1 MAQDGKGAAMLKERL
16 RAVGH
21 AEKWQLDYL
30 FDLSF
35 QAWLVH
41 IGVVTATVAL
51 LAYAWP
57 GEAWPWAWYAAI
69 CSLSAALAALAWLY
83 THNGP
88 QDEDAARPYGVAHT
102 LLTFLVGISWGL
114 GAFGAATGEFHYLL
128 VYSLALGGTA
138 LGAVS
143 SQHAVPRSCLISLW
157 TSVPLLG
164 LAHLYHD
171 PGFAGVAVMVMML
184 LYGGVL
190 SILSFRMLRFM
201 TANVTLTRS
210 LDAKLA
216 EITEMAAELEDA
228 RQEAVEANLSKSRFL
243 AHASHDLRQPVHA
256 IGLFTACLRDL
267 RLDGEAQQHVLS
279 IDNAARSVSRLLG
292 SLLDISRLD
301 VGGIV
306 PQPERIS
313 LDEVL
318 QSIGR
323 QNADAMRESG
333 CTLVLEPSG
342 ICVSV
347 DPALLST
354 MIQNLLSNA
363 QKYAR
368 GATVRITARTDGEDR
383 ALLEIADDG
392 PGIAEADLRHIFDE
406 FYRAEGDLRHKAD
419 GLGLGLAIVRRL
431 GGLMGLDVGIDSAK
445 GRGTAIHIAGLP
457 VVEPG
462 LLSVP
467 RAHRQH
473 PLTGLVVSVI
483 DDDPEVL
490 AATATLLRRWGCE
503 VMEFGGLPQE
513 ASGCDA
519 IVSDFDLGGAL
530 DGLGVVARIREIE
543 GWSVPAA
550 ILTGRSEPETL
561 TRLAGSGIPF
571 LRKPAHPA
579 ELRALLTGFALGD
592 EVKEDAAAS

>member
-1 MAQDGKGAAMLKERL
+1 MLKERL
-16 RAVGH
+16 HAVGH

-51 LAYAWP
+51 LVYAWP
-57 GEAWPWAWYAAI
+57 GEAWPWVWYAAI
-69 CSLSAALAALAWLY
+69 CGLSAALAALAWRY
-83 THNGP
+83 THDRP
-88 QDEDAARPYGVAHT
+88 ADEDAARPYGVAHT
-102 LLTFLVGISWGL
+102 ALTFFVGISWGL
-114 GAFGAATGEFHYLL
+114 GAFGAATGDFHHLL

-143 SQHAVPRSCLISLW
+143 SQHALPRSCFISLW

-164 LAHLYHD
+164 LAHLYRD
-171 PGFAGVAVMVMML
+171 SSFLGVTVMAMIL
-184 LYGGVL
+184 LYAGVL
-190 SILSFRMLRFM
+190 SILGFRMLRFM

-210 LDAKLA
+210 LDGKLA
-216 EITEMAAELEDA
+216 EITGMAAELEEA
-228 RQEAVEANLSKSRFL
+228 RREAVEANLSKSRFL

-267 RLDGEAQQHVLS
+267 RLDGEVRQHVVS

-313 LDEVL
+313 LDDVL
-318 QSIGR
+318 QGIGG
-323 QNADAMRESG
+323 QNADALRESG

-342 ICVSV
+342 IFVSV
-347 DPALLST
+347 DPALFST

-383 ALLEIADDG
+383 AVLEVADDG
-392 PGIAEADLRHIFDE
+392 PGIGEADLRHIFDE
-406 FYRAEGDLRHKAD
+406 FYRAENDARHREE

-431 GGLMGLDVGIDSAK
+431 GGLMGLDVGIVSAE
-445 GRGTAIHIAGLP
+445 GRGTAVRIAGLP

-462 LLSVP
+462 AVSAP

-473 PLTGLVVSVI
+473 PLTGLAVCVI

-513 ASGCDA
+513 AAGCDA
-519 IVSDFDLGGAL
+519 IVSDFDLGGPL
-530 DGLGVVARIREIE
+530 DGLGVVARIREME
-543 GWSVPAA
+543 GWPVPAA

-561 TRLAGSGIPF
+561 AHLARSGIPF

-592 EVKEDAAAS
+592 EAKEDEAKEDEATAS

>member
-1 MAQDGKGAAMLKERL
+1 MLRERL
-16 RAVGH
+16 HAFGS

-41 IGVVTATVAL
+41 IGVVTATMAL
-51 LAYAWP
+51 LVYAWP
-57 GEAWPWAWYAAI
+57 GETWPWVWYAAI
-69 CSLSAALAALAWLY
+69 CSFSVALAVLAWHY
-83 THNGP
+83 THDRP
-88 QDEDAARPYGVAHT
+88 EDDAAARPYGVAHSV
-102 LLTFLVGISWGL
+102 LTFFVGMSWGL
-114 GAFGAATGEFHYLL
+114 GAFGAATGDFHYLL

-138 LGAVS
+138 LAAVS
-143 SQHAVPRSCLISLW
+143 SQHALPRSCFISLW

-171 PGFAGVAVMVMML
+171 PGLGGVAVMVMML

-190 SILSFRMLRFM
+190 SILSFRLLRFM
-201 TANVTLTRS
+201 TANVMLTRS
-210 LDAKLA
+210 LDAKLG

-228 RQEAVEANLSKSRFL
+228 RREAVEANLSKSRFL

-267 RLDGEAQQHVLS
+267 RLDPEARQHVAS

-313 LDEVL
+313 LDDVL
-318 QSIGR
+318 RGIGR
-323 QNADAMRESG
+323 QNADALRESG
-333 CTLVLEPSG
+333 GDLVVEPAG
-342 ICVSV
+342 TWVSA

-354 MIQNLLSNA
+354 MIQNLISNA
-363 QKYAR
+363 LKYAR
-368 GATVRITARTDGEDR
+368 GATVRIRVRLDGEHH
-383 ALLEIADDG
+383 AVLEISDDG

-406 FYRAEGDLRHKAD
+406 FYRAGNDAHHKEE

-431 GGLMGLDVGIDSAK
+431 GGLMGLDVGIDSAE
-445 GRGTAIHIAGLP
+445 GRGTTIRIAGLP

-462 LLSVP
+462 AISVP

-473 PLTGLVVSVI
+473 PLTGLAVCVI
-483 DDDPEVL
+483 DDDPDVL

-503 VMEFGGLPQE
+503 VMEFTSLPEE
-513 ASGCDA
+513 AVGCDA
-519 IVSDFDLGGAL
+519 VVSDFDLGGSL
-530 DGLGVVARIREIE
+530 DGFGIVARIREME
-543 GWSVPAA
+543 GWNVPAA

-561 TRLAGSGIPF
+561 MHLARSGIPF

-592 EVKEDAAAS
+592 EVQEDDAAIS

>member
-1 MAQDGKGAAMLKERL
+1 MVIDRL
-16 RAVGH
+16 RAAGR

-30 FDLSF
+30 FDLSV
-35 QAWLVH
+35 QAWIVH

-51 LAYAWP
+51 LVYVWP
-57 GEAWPWAWYAAI
+57 GEIWPWAWYAII
-69 CSLSAALAALAWLY
+69 CSLSIGLAALAWRY
-83 THNGP
+83 THDGP
-88 QDEDAARPYGVAHT
+88 QDEAAAQPYGVAHT
-102 LLTFLVGISWGL
+102 VLTFLVGVTWGL
-114 GAFGAATGEFHYLL
+114 GAFGAATGEFHNLL

-143 SQHAVPRSCLISLW
+143 SQYVLPRSCFVSLW

-164 LAHLYHD
+164 LAHLYFD
-171 PGFAGVAVMVMML
+171 PGIFGATIMAMIML
-184 LYGGVL
+184 YAGVL
-190 SILSFRMLRFM
+190 SILTIRMLRFM
-201 TANVTLTRS
+201 GANVMLTRS
-210 LDAKLA
+210 LDARLA
-216 EITEMAAELEDA
+216 ELTEMAGELEEA
-228 RQEAVEANLSKSRFL
+228 RKEAVDANLSKSRFL

-267 RLDGEAQQHVLS
+267 QLDEDAQQHVAS

-306 PQPERIS
+306 PQPERVA
-313 LDEVL
+313 LDDL
-318 QSIGR
+318 LRSIGR

-333 CTLVLEPSG
+333 CDFAVELSG
-342 ICVSV
+342 IWVSA

-354 MIQNLLSNA
+354 MIQNVLSNA

-368 GATVRITARTDGEDR
+368 GSTVRISVREEEGR
-383 ALLEIADDG
+383 AAMEIADKG
-392 PGIAEADLRHIFDE
+392 PGIAATDLRHIFDE
-406 FYRAEGDLRHKAD
+406 FYRADGDATRQAE

-431 GGLMGLDVGIDSAK
+431 GGLMGLEVGIDSAEGK
-445 GRGTAIHIAGLP
+445 GTTVRVTGLP

-462 LLSVP
+462 AVSVP

-473 PLTGLVVSVI
+473 PLTGLSVCVI

-503 VMEFGGLPQE
+503 VTEFGALPEE
-513 ASGCDA
+513 ACGCDV
-519 IVSDFDLGGAL
+519 IVSDFDLGGPL
-530 DGLGVVARIREIE
+530 DGLALVGELRRLE
-543 GWSVPAA
+543 GWNVPAA

-561 TRLAGSGIPF
+561 KRLAASGIPF
-571 LRKPAHPA
+571 LRKPVHPA

-592 EVKEDAAAS
+592 EVNEDEAAAS